1 MEKGSVHCKMVS
13 VTFSNKTR
21 NKSVCRNCRP
31 ISLISYLN
39 LFDVVFFL
47 FIFLISFQISSHRL
61 LLNLL
66 ISGTSFVTYFGFEQH
81 GHNIAGKRSLGL
93 D

>member
-1 MEKGSVHCKMVS
+1 MCCKMVS

-21 NKSVCRNCRP
+21 HKSVCSNCRP
-31 ISLISYLN
+31 ISLVSYLN
-39 LFDVVFFL
+39 LIDVVLFL
-47 FIFLISFQISSHRL
+47 FILLISFQISSHQL

-66 ISGTSFVTYFGFEQH
+66 ILGTSFVTYFGFEQH
-81 GHNIAGKRSLGL
+81 SHNIACKRSLGL